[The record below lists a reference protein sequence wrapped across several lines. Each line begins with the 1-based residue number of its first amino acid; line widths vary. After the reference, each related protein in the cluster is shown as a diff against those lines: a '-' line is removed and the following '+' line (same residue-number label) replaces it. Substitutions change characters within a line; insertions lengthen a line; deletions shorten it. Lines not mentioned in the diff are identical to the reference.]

1 MRVQLSRYS
10 KSPTRVCMLS
20 RFSCVRLF
28 VTLRTVARQAPQSM
42 RFSRQEYW
50 RGLPLPPS
58 GDLPDPGIEPRSP
71 AFKADPL
78 QPSHWGS
85 PSPLTYELVSC
96 ELSKMRICLH
106 LSIREWLLQL
116 LCTSLRSGPVPHL
129 LTAPPQ
135 IKKIPLM
142 FFLCHELLRFFSS
155 TSYLTD
161 ASALASRHP
170 GLELMILY
178 CCCYC

>member
-1 MRVQLSRYS
+1 MCVHAQSLQSC
-10 KSPTRVCMLS
+10 PTLCDPTDCS
-20 RFSCVRLF
+20 
-28 VTLRTVARQAPQSM
+28 
-42 RFSRQEYW
+42 
-50 RGLPLPPS
+50 PPS
-58 GDLPDPGIEPRSP
+58 SSVHEILQARILAWAAITSFRASPDPGIEPRSP
-71 AFKADPL
+71 ALKADPL

-106 LSIREWLLQL
+106 LSIHEWLLQL
-116 LCTSLRSGPVPHL
+116 LCTRLRSGPVPHL

>member
-1 MRVQLSRYS
+1 MCVHAQSLQLC
-10 KSPTRVCMLS
+10 PTLCDPTDCS
-20 RFSCVRLF
+20 
-28 VTLRTVARQAPQSM
+28 
-42 RFSRQEYW
+42 
-50 RGLPLPPS
+50 PPS
-58 GDLPDPGIEPRSP
+58 SSVHEILQARILAWAAITSFRASPDPGIEPRSP
-71 AFKADPL
+71 ALKADPL

-106 LSIREWLLQL
+106 LSIHEWLLQL

-142 FFLCHELLRFFSS
+142 FSLCHELLRFFSS
-155 TSYLTD
+155 TRYLTD

>member
-1 MRVQLSRYS
+1 MCVHAQSLQSC
-10 KSPTRVCMLS
+10 PTLCDPTDCS
-20 RFSCVRLF
+20 
-28 VTLRTVARQAPQSM
+28 
-42 RFSRQEYW
+42 
-50 RGLPLPPS
+50 PPS
-58 GDLPDPGIEPRSP
+58 SSVHEILQARILAWAAITSFRASPDPGIEPRSP
-71 AFKADPL
+71 ALKADPL
-78 QPSHWGS
+78 QPRHWGS

-106 LSIREWLLQL
+106 LSIHEWLLQL
-116 LCTSLRSGPVPHL
+116 LCTRLRSGPVPHL

-161 ASALASRHP
+161 ASALAS
-170 GLELMILY
+170 
-178 CCCYC
+178 